1 MSLLKIAI
9 DATFTP
15 HGGSIGHLIE
25 FIKKFVTV
33 YSKNN
38 LILYTKKENLA
49 IIGKDLVNKCTIKIV
64 SSASYGNFSR
74 LIWSQFLLPINC
86 KINDFDILF
95 CPGNFSP
102 IIKTTKI
109 KAQWIATIGP
119 FSKDVYTSLSWL
131 DKLSLFINKYAIL
144 FSGYTSNVVIHES
157 FYSKKLF
164 ENKYYYNPKF
174 QFLIECGKD
183 DFYAPSKEKISSS
196 RIISKLSNDDLL
208 CVSHLYSYKNI
219 ELLISA
225 FALYKRKNKTSTK
238 IFIAG
243 KIPDLNYFK
252 NLEKLIKQQ
261 SLQNDIIF
269 TGIIKKEELRYA
281 YSNCKLFVFPSLC
294 ESSGYTLIEAMSCG
308 AAVLCS
314 NVTAM
319 PFTCKYGA
327 EYFNPYSKKDLKIKL
342 HSILNNKKILTEM
355 KKKALSRSS
364 EMIDY
369 KTATNQFLKIIDNR
383 LENIY

>member
-1 MSLLKIAI
+1 MKIAI

-15 HGGSIGHLIE
+15 HGGSLGHLIE

-33 YSKNN
+33 YPKNK

-49 IIGKDLVNKCTIKIV
+49 VISEDLIKKCTIKIV
-64 SSASYGNFSR
+64 RSASYGNFFR
-74 LIWSQFLLPINC
+74 LIWSQLLLPINC
-86 KINDFDILF
+86 KMEDFDILF

-102 IIKTTKI
+102 IVKTTKI
-109 KAQWIATIGP
+109 KAQWIATVGP

-131 DKLSLFINKYAIL
+131 DKLFLLVNKYIIL
-144 FSGYTSNVVIHES
+144 FSGFTSNVVIHES
-157 FYSKKLF
+157 YYSKHLF
-164 ENKYYYNPKF
+164 ENKYCYNPEF

-183 DFYAPSKEKISSS
+183 NFYSPSKEKISSS
-196 RIISKLSNDDLL
+196 SIISKLSNNDLL

-225 FALYKRKNKTSTK
+225 FALYKRKNKGGTK

-252 NLEKLIKQQ
+252 NLEKLIMLYKVE
-261 SLQNDIIF
+261 NDVIF

-314 NVTAM
+314 DVTAM

-327 EYFNPYSKKDLKIKL
+327 EYFNPYSEKDLNLKL
-342 HSILNNKKILTEM
+342 NKILNNKNNLSEM
-355 KKKALSRSS
+355 KKKSLSRAS

-369 KTATNQFLKIIDNR
+369 QTATNQFLKIVNKK
-383 LENIY
+383 LKNEC